1 VLPKSTPE
9 ELPAGPTT
17 LRVIIGGNL
26 RRLRQAAEISRED
39 AAYEIRADASKI
51 SRLELGRVSFRLRDV
66 RDLLVM
72 YGVQDEDEIERVV
85 DMARAANQ
93 PSKWHR
99 YNDYL
104 PDWFSNYLE
113 MEGAASMIRTYEVQ
127 VIPGLCQSEEYARAV
142 MMLGYGH
149 TPLQEI
155 DKRIEVRMK
164 RQEILDRNE
173 SPPQLW
179 AVIDEAA
186 LHRPFGGVGVMRGQI
201 KALMEFCDKPNVR
214 IQIVPFSAAGAHSGA
229 GAPFTWLRFAYE
241 ELKDVIYLEHLT
253 GGMYLERDNEID
265 AYQAAME
272 HLCVQALQPNRTQDF
287 LDAFLRDHYS

>member
-1 VLPKSTPE
+1 MAKANAEDHPT
-9 ELPAGPTT
+9 GPTT

-26 RRLRQAAEISRED
+26 RRLRQAAGVSRED

-66 RDLLVM
+66 RDLMVM
-72 YGVQDEDEIERVV
+72 YGVQDEEEIERVV
-85 DMARAANQ
+85 ELAREANR
-93 PSKWHR
+93 PSKWHP

-104 PDWFSNYLE
+104 PDWFGNYLE

-127 VIPGLCQSEEYARAV
+127 ILPGLLQNEAYARAV

-164 RQEILDRNE
+164 RQEVLDRVE
-173 SPPQLW
+173 SPPELW
-179 AVIDEAA
+179 AVVDEAA

-201 KALMEFCDKPNVR
+201 QSLMELCDKPNVR
-214 IQIVPFSAAGAHSGA
+214 IQIVPFAASGAHAGG

-253 GGMYLERDNEID
+253 GGLYLERDNEID
-265 AYQAAME
+265 TYQAAME
-272 HLCVQALQPNRTQDF
+272 HLCVQAEQPHKTQDF
-287 LDAFLRDHYS
+287 LSRFVRDHYS

>member
-1 VLPKSTPE
+1 MAKATPE
-9 ELPAGPTT
+9 DLPTGPTT

-26 RRLRQAAEISRED
+26 RRLRQDAEISRED

-66 RDLLVM
+66 RDLMVM

-85 DMARAANQ
+85 EMAREANR
-93 PSKWHR
+93 PSQWHR

-127 VIPGLCQSEEYARAV
+127 VIPGLLQTKDYARSV

-149 TPLQEI
+149 TPLTEI
-155 DKRIEVRMK
+155 DKRIDVRMK
-164 RQEILDRNE
+164 RQEILDRDE
-173 SPPQLW
+173 KRPELW
-179 AVIDEAA
+179 AVLDEAA
-186 LHRPFGGVGVMRGQI
+186 LRRPFGGGIIMRGQI
-201 KALMEFCDKPNVR
+201 QSLMEACDRPNVH
-214 IQIVPFSAAGAHSGA
+214 IQVVPFSSGAHSGA
-229 GAPFTWLRFAYE
+229 GAPFTWLRFPYE

-253 GGMYLERDNEID
+253 GGLYLERDNEID

-272 HLCVQALQPNRTQDF
+272 HLCVQATQPKATQDF
-287 LDAFLRDHYS
+287 LRQILRDDYS

>member
-1 VLPKSTPE
+1 MAKPNPDDMPT
-9 ELPAGPTT
+9 GPTT
-17 LRVIIGGNL
+17 LRVIIGSNL
-26 RRLRQAAEISRED
+26 RQLRQAADISREE

-66 RDLLVM
+66 RDLLIM
-72 YGVQDEDEIERVV
+72 YGVKDEGEIERFV
-85 DMARAANQ
+85 DLARLANQ

-99 YNDYL
+99 YTDYL

-113 MEGAASMIRTYEVQ
+113 MEGAAFMIRTYEVQ
-127 VIPGLCQSEEYARAV
+127 VMPGLLQNEEYARAV

-155 DKRIEVRMK
+155 DKRIDVRMK
-164 RQEILDRNE
+164 RQEILDRE
-173 SPPQLW
+173 EKRPELW

-186 LHRPFGGVGVMRGQI
+186 LHRPFGGAAVMRGQI
-201 KALMEFCDKPNVR
+201 QALIEACDKPNVR
-214 IQIVPFSAAGAHSGA
+214 VQIVPFSSGAHSGA

-241 ELKDVIYLEHLT
+241 ELNDIIYLEHLS
-253 GGMYLERDNEID
+253 GGLYLEKDSEVD

-272 HLCVQALQPNRTQDF
+272 HLCIQATPPNKTQDF
-287 LDAFLRDHYS
+287 LQQVLRDRYS

>member
-1 VLPKSTPE
+1 MAKASPDDLPSGT
-9 ELPAGPTT
+9 TT
-17 LRVIIGGNL
+17 LRVMIGGK
-26 RRLRQAAEISRED
+26 LRQLRQDAEISRDD

-66 RDLLVM
+66 RDLMVM

-85 DMARAANQ
+85 DMAREANR
-93 PSKWHR
+93 PSKWRR
-99 YNDYL
+99 YSDYL

-127 VIPGLCQSEEYARAV
+127 VVPGLLQSEAYARAV

-149 TPLQEI
+149 TPLTEI
-155 DKRIEVRMK
+155 DKRIDVRMK
-164 RQEILDRNE
+164 RQEILDRE
-173 SPPQLW
+173 EKRPELW

-186 LHRPFGGVGVMRGQI
+186 LHRPFGGANVMHGQI
-201 KALMEFCDKPNVR
+201 KALIDFCDKPNVR
-214 IQIVPFSAAGAHSGA
+214 VQIVPFTAGAHSGA

-241 ELKDVIYLEHLT
+241 ELSDVIYLEHLT
-253 GGMYLERDNEID
+253 GGLYLERDNEID

-272 HLCVQALQPNRTQDF
+272 HLCVQATQPHKTQDF
-287 LDAFLRDHYS
+287 LRKIINDRYS

>member
-1 VLPKSTPE
+1 MAKASPDDLPSGT
-9 ELPAGPTT
+9 TT
-17 LRVIIGGNL
+17 LRVMIGGK
-26 RRLRQAAEISRED
+26 LRQLRQDAEISRDD

-66 RDLLVM
+66 RDLMLM

-85 DMARAANQ
+85 DMAREANR
-93 PSKWHR
+93 PSKWKR
-99 YNDYL
+99 YNDFL

-127 VIPGLCQSEEYARAV
+127 VIPGLLQSESYARAV
-142 MMLGYGH
+142 LMLGYGH
-149 TPLQEI
+149 TPLTEI

-164 RQEILDRNE
+164 RQEILDRQE
-173 SPPQLW
+173 KRPELW

-186 LHRPFGGVGVMRGQI
+186 LHRPFGGSNVMHEQFKTLI
-201 KALMEFCDKPNVR
+201 EFCDKPNVR
-214 IQIVPFSAAGAHSGA
+214 VQIVPFVAGAHSGA

-241 ELKDVIYLEHLT
+241 ELSDVIYLEHLT
-253 GGMYLERDNEID
+253 GGLYLERDNEID

-272 HLCVQALQPNRTQDF
+272 HLCVQATQPHKTQDF
-287 LDAFLRDHYS
+287 LRQLQKDRYS

>member
-1 VLPKSTPE
+1 MAKPNPD
-9 ELPAGPTT
+9 ELPSGPTT
-17 LRVIIGGNL
+17 LRVVIGSNL
-26 RRLRQAAEISRED
+26 RRLRQAADISRED

-72 YGVQDEDEIERVV
+72 YGVQDEDEIERFVE
-85 DMARAANQ
+85 MARQANR
-93 PSKWHR
+93 PSKWHQ
-99 YNDYL
+99 YTDFL
-104 PDWFSNYLE
+104 PDWFSAYLD

-127 VIPGLCQSEEYARAV
+127 VLPGLLQNEEYARAV

-164 RQEILDRNE
+164 RQEVLDREANAPE
-173 SPPQLW
+173 LW

-186 LHRPFGGVGVMRGQI
+186 LHRPFGGVGVMRGQVKSLI
-201 KALMEFCDKPNVR
+201 DFCDKPNVR
-214 IQIVPFSAAGAHSGA
+214 IQIVPFSASGAHAGG

-253 GGMYLERDNEID
+253 GGLYLERDHEID
-265 AYQAAME
+265 TYQAAME
-272 HLCVQALQPNRTQDF
+272 HLCVQAEPPHRTQD
-287 LDAFLRDHYS
+287 LLSKFLRDHYS